1 MKVLVWIS
9 FVLSLFFSCSGKEA
23 QECGTLQDG
32 DLTTVCRVVGERNRF
47 LLNWS
52 QELKGEV
59 LSPEKIRA
67 TTGGIAS
74 PPSFACTNH
83 SKTALSLS
91 LFVGRASVC
100 ACMASYLHYPT
111 HFS

>member
-52 QELKGEV
+52 QEGAVKSYKIWSSGEIPSRDPVAWQLKGSVDGKSCARLFEETDFV
-59 LSPEKIRA
+59 QKGCDQLSDA
-67 TTGGIAS
+67 VDFT
-74 PPSFACTNH
+74 
-83 SKTALSLS
+83 
-91 LFVGRASVC
+91 
-100 ACMASYLHYPT
+100 
-111 HFS
+111 